1 MSDSE
6 PTVRGKEGFHMDSLS
21 ERIAGLPPEKRKLF
35 AQLLEEQ
42 SLQRR
47 ALTLVPPAVASSS
60 SNAVQAEVDN
70 LVLTESQPGFPNGVK
85 ADYRRFYDAV
95 SKQLDGTIFGQFSF
109 FLNYGYCPDHH
120 PQHAIVELPEHCIN
134 RNSVRLVL
142 ELIGDCPLTGCR
154 VLDVGC
160 GRGGTVHVIKT
171 MYDASA
177 ITGLDLSPQAIAFCR
192 QAHAD
197 PRVSFLEGDAEKLP
211 FDDGAFDVVTNVESS
226 HSYPDINAFYSGVYR
241 VLSPGG
247 SFLYTDVQPVQ
258 QMEDH
263 IALLKR
269 LGFLLQR
276 ETDITS
282 NVLLSC
288 NEIARTRVQAF
299 NAENDPGLMENF
311 LAMPGSQVYEEMK
324 SRRWKYRIFRL
335 KKPSA

>member
-1 MSDSE
+1 
-6 PTVRGKEGFHMDSLS
+6 MDNLA

-35 AQLLEEQ
+35 AQLVEER

-47 ALTLVPPAVASSS
+47 AQTLGSPAVASSS
-60 SNAVQAEVDN
+60 SNAVQPAVENVA
-70 LVLTESQPGFPNGVK
+70 LEPWQGSPIGVK

-95 SKQLDGTIFGQFSF
+95 TQQLDSTIFGQFSF
-109 FLNYGYCPDHH
+109 FLNYGYRPDHN
-120 PQHAIVELPEHCIN
+120 PQHATIELPEHYIN

-171 MYDASA
+171 MFDVSS

-197 PRVSFLEGDAEKLP
+197 PRVSFFEGDAEKLP
-211 FDDGAFDVVTNVESS
+211 FEDSTFDVVTNVESS
-226 HSYPDINAFYSGVYR
+226 HSYPDINAFYCGVYR

-258 QMEDH
+258 QMDSN
-263 IALLKR
+263 IATLKG
-269 LGFLLQR
+269 LGFLLER
-276 ETDITS
+276 DTDITS

-288 NEIARTRVQAF
+288 NEIAQTRVQAF
-299 NAENDPGLMENF
+299 NAANDPELMQNF
-311 LAMPGSQVYEEMK
+311 LAAPGSQVYEEMK
-324 SRRWKYRIFRL
+324 SRRWKYRIIRL
-335 KKPSA
+335 KKPS